1 MGMDA
6 YDQMKRRER
15 KSTHPEVNRY
25 IQCVTHP
32 LLQEVRDPTGVDHW
46 EVTVFEDSSANAFAL
61 PGGKIGV
68 HTGLLKV
75 ARNQHQ
81 LATVIGHEIGH
92 VIARHGNERVSSALV
107 TQIGMVGLSAALK
120 DQKNKNL
127 ILAGLGLG
135 AQIGYQLP
143 HSRTQES
150 EADQIGLNLMARA
163 GFDPR
168 QSPLLWEN
176 MKKASRG
183 SPPEFL
189 STHPGHDTRIRRLQ
203 AQVPEA
209 MKLYHHARE
218 SQNKAPDCHSP

>member
-168 QSPLLWEN
+168 HIDPPGRSVLPLELPQG
-176 MKKASRG
+176 SRK
-183 SPPEFL
+183 E
-189 STHPGHDTRIRRLQ
+189 
-203 AQVPEA
+203 
-209 MKLYHHARE
+209 
-218 SQNKAPDCHSP
+218 